1 MAQDFIPIDT
11 RLAGA
16 SQAGELLNLK
26 AAMQAAYSQGLK
38 VRGIMLHCHE
48 GTEFTYL
55 EQLFGVPAGQG
66 QVVFDLVNGAIG
78 SMEGEFMVDDC
89 KELCERIG

>member
-11 RLAGA
+11 RAAGA
-16 SQAGELLNLK
+16 TQAGELLTLK
-26 AAMQAAYSQGLK
+26 SAMQNAYSQGLK
-38 VRGIMLHCHE
+38 VRGIMLHTHE
-48 GTEFTYL
+48 GNDFSYL

-66 QVVFDLVNGAIG
+66 QIVFDLVNGAIG
-78 SMEGEFMVDDC
+78 SMEGNFQVDDC